1 MIPHPISRTRNSAPQ
16 SVFWPEHG
24 PCFGSP
30 CSAFWNSPSEINA
43 LRQNAE
49 HGLSQNANPFRV
61 LESAI
66 EFRWLR
72 QNAEH
77 GFPSLKGR
85 CLPACSG
92 ARHLPPNQPP
102 DGRGQTTKITM
113 NRTHR
118 RPR

>member
-1 MIPHPISRTRNSAPQ
+1 MIPHSISRTRNSTPQ

-49 HGLSQNANPFRV
+49 HG
-61 LESAI
+61 
-66 EFRWLR
+66 
-72 QNAEH
+72 
-77 GFPSLKGR
+77 FPSLKGR

-92 ARHLPPNQPP
+92 ARHLPPNLTP
-102 DGRGQTTKITM
+102 DGRGQITKITK
-113 NRTHR
+113 NTHR